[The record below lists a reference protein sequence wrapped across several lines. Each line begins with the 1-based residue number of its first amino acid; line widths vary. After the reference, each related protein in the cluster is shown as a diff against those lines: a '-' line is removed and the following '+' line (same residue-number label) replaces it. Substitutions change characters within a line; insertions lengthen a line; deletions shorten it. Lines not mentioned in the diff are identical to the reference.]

1 AIESWCLKMKIRRK
15 DIAVITGSIK
25 KMPEAGR
32 ELKKKIKEDSR
43 LYDIVRRYSPE
54 LQVICHSRG
63 GDHAKN
69 IRRYFTKLVNIG
81 LEISGEDL
89 KELGYRP
96 SPLFKEVLGEV
107 LRQKIDGKI
116 SGREKELATAIKL
129 ISQLSKN

>member
-1 AIESWCLKMKIRRK
+1 M
-15 DIAVITGSIK
+15 GSIK

-43 LYDIVRRYSPE
+43 LYDIVRRYPPE
-54 LQVICHSRG
+54 LQIICHSRG

-69 IRRYFTKLVNIG
+69 IRRYFTKLANIR

-96 SPLFKEVLGEV
+96 SPVFRKILKKI

-116 SGREKELATAIKL
+116 SGRANELAAAIDLMKD
-129 ISQLSKN
+129 